1 MDFKTGSMI
10 SYKML
15 EGRHSGEAMT
25 SFGNSLNNISM
36 TRSVYNLANISK
48 DLVGA
53 IILGDDNLSIMKGIP
68 ETGLADKISGFFKKA
83 GFEAKVKVSTH
94 IAKAEYCS
102 MWFAPVLDRDG

>member
-1 MDFKTGSMI
+1 MI

-25 SFGNSLNNISM
+25 SFGNSLNNIYM
-36 TRSVYNLANISK
+36 TEAVYRLANINNQ
-48 DLVGA
+48 LVGA
-53 IILGDDNLSIMKGIP
+53 IILGDDNLSIMKGVP
-68 ETGLADKISGFFKKA
+68 EPGLADKISGFFKKA

-102 MWFAPVLDRDG
+102 MWFAPVFDSQG